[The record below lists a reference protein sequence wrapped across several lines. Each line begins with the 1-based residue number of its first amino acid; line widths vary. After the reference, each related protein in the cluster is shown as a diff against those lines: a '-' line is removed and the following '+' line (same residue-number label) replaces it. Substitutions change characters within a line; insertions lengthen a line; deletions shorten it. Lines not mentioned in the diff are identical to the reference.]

1 MQQFQHLAKNYKVHR
16 KTRKRKNQNHNCLKR
31 RGNLQN
37 QTQLSK
43 MVEKS
48 DNKFEITVI
57 DMFKVLM
64 GEIGKNAKSDNFS
77 RDGNEEIMKTN

>member
-1 MQQFQHLAKNYKVHR
+1 
-16 KTRKRKNQNHNCLKR
+16 
-31 RGNLQN
+31 
-37 QTQLSK
+37 